1 MEGAAYS
8 QHSRADSVT
17 KSEIRGKLMG
27 STQEKFRSNSV
38 MKERIPQSERG
49 PYPMSQTPMIKKDT
63 ESGNL
68 PKIEFTPLLGNPLI
82 NQRGAMKFSKL
93 AKNALVDFKE
103 S

>member
-1 MEGAAYS
+1 M
-8 QHSRADSVT
+8 T
-17 KSEIRGKLMG
+17 KSEFRGKMG
-27 STQEKFRSNSV
+27 NTQEKFRSLSV
-38 MKERIPQSERG
+38 MKERVPQSDRG

-82 NQRGAMKFSKL
+82 NQRGALAFRKL
-93 AKNALVDFKE
+93 AKNALVDFRE